1 MIASS
6 QIKYQQASHKTQQTE
21 YNTLSTNTDRKYDI
35 VLEDGTHVYLN
46 ASSRL
51 TYPLVFP
58 ADKRVVRLE
67 GEAYFEIAKDARR
80 PFFVETD
87 RLKVQQYG
95 TSFNLRNYRES
106 PVEVV
111 LIEGSVEV
119 HTSGKHHMLKP
130 GQLASYNA
138 QGDTLRVQDV
148 NTALYTAW
156 HTGQVTFNECPLRD
170 IVKVLSQWYSI
181 QIEFADGQIERELFT
196 GRISRQENL
205 LNILESLECTQDM
218 SFAVKEGRIIIS
230 KRLKHE

>member
-181 QIEFADGQIERELFT
+181 QIEFADGQIEQELFT

-205 LNILESLECTQDM
+205 LNILESLINT
-218 SFAVKEGRIIIS
+218 
-230 KRLKHE
+230 